1 MTPPAR
7 SDRNRPSDHSGAR
20 FLAWLGILLLVLWL
34 TFVGGAWAGIYLV
47 RLRVVSLVL
56 IVLVLAT
63 WAVIAWRRPDWRP
76 SSAIWP
82 AFAIALA
89 AFAASTVFSRNPRI
103 SVEYL
108 AWAVLLT
115 GLYLLCRR
123 LLADDFF
130 RPRLMGLSI
139 ALCAAISV
147 LYIAVCVGHWVSWW
161 SLVGHFAVPPL
172 RPLAESLTLGNPSA
186 VMTLSVLLLA
196 PAVAHLGFATP
207 ARRATVAVLVV
218 LALLV
223 TLLSGSRSGW
233 LGLAIGVAIT
243 AIAWLVATEHR
254 AAVRRTLAGRTARL
268 TVAGVL
274 VSLAACAVVFGP
286 RILTRAAAGGED
298 QRASFYAVAI
308 RMAGDSPIVGSGPG
322 MWVAQRIAYTQPSE
336 VDYYIPHAH
345 DIYLQT
351 LAEFGIVGVA
361 AGLIAVGCLLW
372 LVRNA
377 IRDADPTRRRY
388 GWAVLFATAYFGA
401 HQLLDFYPNLPAV
414 LFAYALPIAWLDA
427 TSPRPI
433 GRAILG
439 AGARRLAAPALAT
452 AVVASIVVLGWSES
466 SALQQGDAVA
476 AANEGNWSMA
486 LAPATAAVAADPAMP
501 ANQFTLGIVAARNG
515 DLATA
520 TTAFRAAAA
529 ADSLPE
535 SWLNLAALD
544 LASGNSTAARADLDA
559 ALRLGEQ
566 QPIVQ
571 FDAGWL
577 YEQLGDW
584 TNAERAY
591 TTSIEAF
598 PSLAGD
604 PFWTATQDRASH
616 RATILARASQALGPA
631 AAFDIALSAGETGE
645 AARAAAAIT
654 DPDAQAL
661 AELVLQAW
669 GGDAVA
675 RSALETRAVSHPFDV
690 TTLAWC
696 SRIAERFG
704 DHAGALRFRQW
715 ADIASGS
722 IGATGLTV
730 RVTDAGP
737 INPAGSNAE
746 FYGQYTYRRP
756 TPWDQLVPG
765 LPHLAFQ

>member
-7 SDRNRPSDHSGAR
+7 SDRNRPSGHSGAR
-20 FLAWLGILLLVLWL
+20 FLAWLGILLLVLWM
-34 TFVGGAWAGIYLV
+34 TFVGGAWSGIYLV
-47 RLRVVSLVL
+47 RLQVVSLVL
-56 IVLVLAT
+56 SALVLAT
-63 WAVIAWRRPDWRP
+63 WTVIAWRRPDWRP
-76 SSAIWP
+76 RSAIWP
-82 AFAIALA
+82 AFAVALA
-89 AFAASTVFSRNPRI
+89 AFALSTVFSRNPRI

-115 GLYLLCRR
+115 GLYFLCRR

-130 RPRLMGLSI
+130 RPRLMGVSV

-147 LYIAVCVGHWVSWW
+147 LYIAVCVGHWVTWW
-161 SLVGHFAVPPL
+161 GLIGHFAVPPL
-172 RPLAESLTLGNPSA
+172 RPLFEGLTWLNPSA
-186 VMTLSVLLLA
+186 VMTMSVLLLA

-207 ARRATVAVLVV
+207 ARRRTVALLTL
-218 LALLV
+218 LALFV
-223 TLLSGSRSGW
+223 TLLSGSRAGW

-243 AIAWLVATEHR
+243 AVAWLVAAEHR
-254 AAVRRTLAGRTARL
+254 AVLRRTLARGTARL
-268 TVAGVL
+268 ALAGVL
-274 VSLAACAVVFGP
+274 VSLAACAVLFGP
-286 RILTRAAAGGED
+286 SILSRVAAGGED
-298 QRASFYAVAI
+298 QRTSFYAVAL

-361 AGLIAVGCLLW
+361 AGLVAIGCLLW
-372 LVRNA
+372 LIRGA

-401 HQLLDFYPNLPAV
+401 HQLLDFYPNMPAA

-427 TSPRPI
+427 TSPRPMV
-433 GRAILG
+433 RAILS
-439 AGARRLAAPALAT
+439 AGGRRLLGPALAA

-466 SALQQGDAVA
+466 SALRQSDAVA
-476 AANEGNWSMA
+476 AVDDGNWAAA
-486 LAPATAAVAADPAMP
+486 LAPAQAAVAADPAVP

-515 DLATA
+515 DQATA
-520 TTAFRAAAA
+520 TAAFRAAAS

-544 LASGNSTAARADLDA
+544 LATGNDAAARSDLDA
-559 ALRLGEQ
+559 ALRLGMQ
-566 QPIVQ
+566 QPIIE

-584 TNAERAY
+584 TNAERTYAA
-591 TTSIEAF
+591 SIAAL

-604 PFWTATQDRASH
+604 PFWTATPDRASH
-616 RATILARASQALGPA
+616 RAAVLDQATRSRDPA
-631 AAFDIALSAGETGE
+631 GAFDIALSAGETGE
-645 AARAAAAIT
+645 ATRLAAAIT

-661 AELVLQAW
+661 AGIVLRAW
-669 GGDAVA
+669 GGDSVA
-675 RSALETRAVSHPFDV
+675 RSALEARAGRLPFDF
-690 TTLAWC
+690 TTLNWC
-696 SRIAERFG
+696 SRVADRVG
-704 DHAGALRFRQW
+704 DHAAALRFRQW
-715 ADIASGS
+715 ADIVSG
-722 IGATGLTV
+722 GAGTSGQTV
-730 RVTDAGP
+730 RVAATGH
-737 INPAGSNAE
+737 IEPAGSNAE
-746 FYGQYTYRRP
+746 FYGHYTYRRP

-765 LPHLAFQ
+765 LPRLTLQ